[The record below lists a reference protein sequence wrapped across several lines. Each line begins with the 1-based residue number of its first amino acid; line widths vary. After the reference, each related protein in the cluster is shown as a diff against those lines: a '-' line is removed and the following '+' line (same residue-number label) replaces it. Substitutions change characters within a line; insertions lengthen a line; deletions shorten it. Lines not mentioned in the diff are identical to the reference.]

1 VSDRDRWKEK
11 VISMATDPP
20 RIALFEGLADEAVW
34 ELLRAAQERQVKANM
49 AFFAGI
55 TAELRTS

>member
-1 VSDRDRWKEK
+1 
-11 VISMATDPP
+11 MATDPP